1 MMRKKEAITNQVKF
15 VELKNTVPEMK
26 NLLNGI
32 ESRLHN
38 AEEKTSQVENLAV
51 KTIWRTEKKKEIM
64 KNREPM
70 NYGTIS
76 SSLKQYNYSPRRR
89 RTENIFEEKVV
100 ETSKFY

>member
-51 KTIWRTEKKKEIM
+51 KTI
-64 KNREPM
+64 
-70 NYGTIS
+70 
-76 SSLKQYNYSPRRR
+76 
-89 RTENIFEEKVV
+89 
-100 ETSKFY
+100 